1 MKEKVL
7 FIFISTCMLITSI
20 HIHAGAIQEA
30 NQQLRSIFSNLH
42 RPSSTV
48 RIFYDMAAHRV
59 DSTFYD
65 IMCADTTSCDTWYY
79 LYDEIYNSAYDTTT
93 FLTPKSV
100 FYSLQGF
107 LLKRYTIEQTE
118 TNLIKLPLEKNNI
131 VLVFVQKIDGTSF
144 AKLIAR

>member
-79 LYDEIYNSAYDTTT
+79 RIIYMMKSTIQHTIPRL
-93 FLTPKSV
+93 FLHLKV
-100 FYSLQGF
+100 F
-107 LLKRYTIEQTE
+107 
-118 TNLIKLPLEKNNI
+118 
-131 VLVFVQKIDGTSF
+131 
-144 AKLIAR
+144 